1 MVYFFHDVIQ
11 AYNKQDDSKMCK
23 WELAFRV
30 GGKLNL
36 EMNRILFAWN
46 IVMLTRSYNNI
57 HVTEEK
63 KKMID
68 NQFHTNQSIEQNWG
82 LR

>member
-36 EMNRILFAWN
+36 EMNRILFA
-46 IVMLTRSYNNI
+46 
-57 HVTEEK
+57 
-63 KKMID
+63 
-68 NQFHTNQSIEQNWG
+68 
-82 LR
+82 